1 MTGKSN
7 FILGQSG
14 KPECWY
20 GYVGRRWEVDAIGF
34 SVDSSFS
41 LRNERMDQKGERL
54 GDRDKFYEVKIGR
67 LDLLL

>member
-1 MTGKSN
+1 M
-7 FILGQSG
+7 
-14 KPECWY
+14 
-20 GYVGRRWEVDAIGF
+20 GRRWEVDAIGF

>member
-1 MTGKSN
+1 MAFVSRDGKLN

-14 KPECWY
+14 KPERWY

-41 LRNERMDQKGERL
+41 L
-54 GDRDKFYEVKIGR
+54 
-67 LDLLL
+67 